1 MTIEQKNENGVI
13 TLLLDGWL
21 DHDSSPDL
29 EAVIAGITGASQL
42 IIDFTKV
49 EYISSA
55 GIRALVAGH
64 RKTKELD
71 AGYSIIN
78 VNSDVMS
85 ILSMTGLNKKLDIR
99 PYEEQA

>member
-1 MTIEQKNENGVI
+1 MMTIEQKKENGII

-29 EAVIAGITGASQL
+29 EAVISEITEASQL
-42 IIDFTKV
+42 IIDFAKV

-55 GIRALVAGH
+55 GIRALVAAH

-71 AGYSIIN
+71 AGFSVIN
-78 VNSDVMS
+78 VNSEVMS
-85 ILSMTGLNKKLDIR
+85 ILSMTGIHKKLDIR
-99 PYEEQA
+99 PSEE